1 MCGRWWSPERRAA
14 LRAVA
19 RRSPGEGSVLGLS
32 ATLLRLQGFWGPQH
46 GGRRV
51 ASALAA
57 GVSLA
62 LSCGLV
68 VMPLLK
74 LLMDRPQ
81 ELEEL
86 ATCIF
91 VVVIYSEIFIKLVCF
106 VVKAPTLRELVE
118 LLSET
123 GTGNSTGERSDDTR
137 RRYQRLGNRLLLAS
151 LGTTTVTV
159 AIWVAPP
166 LVHQVLNTE
175 DGSTSSNNRSLPLA
189 VWLPLDMYA
198 SPTYEALYLIQ
209 FLSMMS
215 VDIAVV
221 CTDCFFVDL
230 MLRVAAE
237 LEILNDNIS
246 ALRKWKTSAT
256 LKNQDKPSECISD
269 LEIHL
274 QISKNVKHHQAVLR
288 SVALLEEAMSTAIF
302 VLFLALIIGIC
313 TDIFTATVSERLM
326 LSAYSNAWVDF
337 DTRCRRSLLTFTMVV
352 GQPLEIKVGKMY
364 TLNRGTFL
372 QVS

>member
-1 MCGRWWSPERRAA
+1 MCGRWWSPERR
-14 LRAVA
+14 VA
-19 RRSPGEGSVLGLS
+19 PRGVASRGPGEGSVLGLS

-57 GVSLA
+57 GLSLA
-62 LSCGLV
+62 FSCGLV
-68 VMPLLK
+68 IMPLLK

-86 ATCIF
+86 ATFIF

-123 GTGNSTGERSDDTR
+123 GVGNSTGERSDDTR
-137 RRYQRLGNRLLLAS
+137 RRYQRLGNSLLLAS

-159 AIWVAPP
+159 VIWAAPP
-166 LVHQVLNTE
+166 LVHQVLNAE
-175 DGSTSSNNRSLPLA
+175 DEASSSNNRSLPLA
-189 VWLPLDMYA
+189 VWLPLDMYT

-209 FLSMMS
+209 FLSMLS

-256 LKNQDKPSECISD
+256 LKNQDKSSECISD

-274 QISKNVKHHQAVLR
+274 QISKNVKHHQAILR
-288 SVALLEEAMSTAIF
+288 F
-302 VLFLALIIGIC
+302 V
-313 TDIFTATVSERLM
+313 
-326 LSAYSNAWVDF
+326 
-337 DTRCRRSLLTFTMVV
+337 
-352 GQPLEIKVGKMY
+352 
-364 TLNRGTFL
+364 
-372 QVS
+372 